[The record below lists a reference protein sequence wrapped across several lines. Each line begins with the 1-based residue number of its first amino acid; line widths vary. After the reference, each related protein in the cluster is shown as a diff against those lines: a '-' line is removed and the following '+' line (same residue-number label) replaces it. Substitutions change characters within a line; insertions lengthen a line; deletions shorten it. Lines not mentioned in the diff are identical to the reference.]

1 MPLHRCGDR
10 EILFIV
16 SACSA
21 SEILDRHAGSIQL
34 LEQIQFNRGHP
45 FMKNMNAEQLVER
58 VDREAAGLERLP
70 IVALKSAA
78 THPKIN
84 VRSLASSTCPG
95 NADKLGQ

>member
-1 MPLHRCGDR
+1 
-10 EILFIV
+10 
-16 SACSA
+16 
-21 SEILDRHAGSIQL
+21 
-34 LEQIQFNRGHP
+34 
-45 FMKNMNAEQLVER
+45 MKNMNTAQLVER